1 VVVRIFLTRQVVNI
15 NFACVRYN
23 EFLNNVNKIILQHM
37 MTESDNIQASTPIP
51 LTPENFT
58 NRELSTIDFNR
69 RILDL
74 AEDESIPLLER
85 VKFVAIV
92 GSNLDEFY
100 MVRVAS
106 YIQKRRLGINRT
118 RPDGYTPNQLLVEIR
133 ERVQALMERQRRL
146 MRELFGE
153 LRTHG
158 ITIRKLAE
166 TKAST
171 REAVRAYFYE
181 EVFPVLTPLAADHAR
196 PFPFISN
203 LSLNI
208 GVHLQTV
215 DDESEHLEFVR
226 IKVPETL
233 PRIISLERIINKYS
247 GYHDCVDTF
256 VWIEDVIADNLD
268 LLFPGMHIME
278 HFPFRVTRNADID
291 YEHEQEDDDLGD
303 ISVIIEAGVRGRR
316 FGEVVRLSVP
326 ENTSRSIL
334 DRLIHELG
342 VDEERDVY
350 IVPGALG
357 SASLFDLMQ
366 VDRPELKFPA
376 YVPNVPEFMQLGTS
390 IFKEIASRDILVHHP
405 YDAFTPVEEFFRRAA
420 HDPNVLAIKA
430 TLYRVGKNS
439 PVVTALMD
447 ARDNDKQ
454 VAVLVELKARFDEEN
469 NLEWARALE
478 DKGVHVIYGVEKLP
492 VKTHA
497 KVSLV
502 VRKEGDGLK
511 RYVHLGTGNYNAST
525 ARLYTD
531 FGLFT
536 CNSEIAEDATRM
548 FNRLTGYAPNTRY
561 KRLLVAP
568 EGLINNL
575 LHLIDNE
582 IDAAKAGKRA
592 HLIFKM
598 NQLEED
604 VMIQKLY
611 EASQAGVKV
620 DLIVRGL
627 SCLRAGLPG
636 ISDNIRLVSICGRF
650 LEHPR
655 VFYFANAPE
664 DQQIYAGSAD
674 LMRRN
679 LYNRVEVVYPVFD
692 LRLRQRILRV
702 LKTDLSNNTF
712 AWEMQPDGSYVRLSP
727 AEGEPPINSQEI
739 LMENREG
746 LDSLPP
752 EATL

>member
-1 VVVRIFLTRQVVNI
+1 
-15 NFACVRYN
+15 
-23 EFLNNVNKIILQHM
+23 
-37 MTESDNIQASTPIP
+37 MTDSDQIQDQSPIE
-51 LTPENFT
+51 LTPHNFT

-85 VKFVAIV
+85 VKYIAIV

-106 YIQKRRLGINRT
+106 YVQKRRLGINRT

-133 ERVQALMERQRRL
+133 QRVMALMGRQRRI
-146 MRELFGE
+146 MRQLFDA
-153 LRTHG
+153 LDAYG
-158 ITIRKLAE
+158 ITIRKLDE
-166 TKAST
+166 TKTAI

-208 GVHLQTV
+208 GVHLN
-215 DDESEHLEFVR
+215 SEADIDHYEFVR

-233 PRIISLERIINKYS
+233 PRIVRLERVVNKYGEYS
-247 GYHDCVDTF
+247 DTDDCVDTF

-268 LLFPGMHIME
+268 LLFPGMNIVE

-303 ISVIIEAGVRGRR
+303 ISAIIEAGVRGRR

-326 ENTSRSIL
+326 ENISRSIL
-334 DRLIHELG
+334 DRLIQELD
-342 VDEERDVY
+342 VNEDRDVY
-350 IVPGALG
+350 MIPGALG
-357 SASLFDLMQ
+357 SANLFDLMQ
-366 VDRPELKFPA
+366 VDYPELKFPP

-390 IFKEIASRDILVHHP
+390 IFKEIALHDILVHHP

-420 HDPNVLAIKA
+420 YDPNVLAIKA

-439 PVVTALMD
+439 PVVNALMA

-568 EGLINNL
+568 EGLLNNL
-575 LHLIDNE
+575 LALIDNE
-582 IDAAKAGKRA
+582 IEAARAGA
-592 HLIFKM
+592 SGHIIFKM

-636 ISDNIRLVSICGRF
+636 VSENIRLISICGRF

-655 VFYFANAPE
+655 VYYFANAPE
-664 DQQIYAGSAD
+664 DKQVYAGSAD

-679 LYNRVEVVYPVFD
+679 LYNRVEVVYPVLD
-692 LRLRQRILRV
+692 SRLRQRILRT
-702 LKTDLSNNTF
+702 LQTDLLNNTF
-712 AWEMQPDGSYVRLSP
+712 VWEMQPNGEYVRLSP
-727 AEGEPPINSQEI
+727 AAGEEAINSQEI
-739 LMENREG
+739 LMQNAEG

-752 EATL
+752 EAKL